1 MAMFDVEQLVV
12 SNEDFPRYLEHL
24 GPFIVMVDESIKKAH
39 YPPEVWKGMAPF
51 ERANNHFLYAVSA
64 VQIRSDEGN
73 ASDAQERLIELRRQL
88 VDSSRLLFDRGDP
101 FWHSTNAL
109 RHLYGDDDE
118 LMERS
123 EKAFQG
129 ICAAINEHC
138 DFHVAVTSCAENLTK
153 IDATYIDARKRSF
166 EEALRQ
172 LSKPSLLIVADAIT
186 AGPTMSEGR
195 RKAIM
200 AHDMR
205 MIANARRAA
214 NHPLVL
220 EPQSRLRYASQGA
233 DPILWAADVVALAG
247 RMYANR
253 DDTLL
258 SQLASD
264 PRDVVTI
271 TDRAPVLHQAPTSR
285 IEDASKVQ
293 QLRDARARLEQAMRE
308 RHAAPKP
315 QRPTPPPAPAP
326 PPRPYRPR
334 RPDDPSQRGP
344 SLH

>member
-12 SNEDFPRYLEHL
+12 SNEDFKRYLEHL

-39 YPPEVWKGMAPF
+39 YPPEVWKGMTPF

-73 ASDAQERLIELRRQL
+73 IGDAQERLIELRTRL

-109 RHLYGDDDE
+109 KHLYGDDDE
-118 LMERS
+118 LTERS

-138 DFHVAVTSCAENLTK
+138 DFHVAVTSCAETLIKN
-153 IDATYIDARKRSF
+153 DATYIDARIRSF
-166 EEALRQ
+166 EGALCQ
-172 LSKPSLLIVADAIT
+172 LSKPSPLIVADAIT
-186 AGPTMSEGR
+186 VGPTMSER
-195 RKAIM
+195 RREAIM
-200 AHDMR
+200 THDMQ
-205 MIANARRAA
+205 MIANSRRAA
-214 NHPLVL
+214 NHPSVL
-220 EPQSRLRYASQGA
+220 EPQSRLRYVSQGA

-253 DDTLL
+253 DNSLL

-271 TDRAPVLHQAPTSR
+271 TNQAPVSQ
-285 IEDASKVQ
+285 IKDASKVQ
-293 QLRDARARLEQAMRE
+293 QLRDARARLEQVMRE
-308 RHAAPKP
+308 RRAAPKP
-315 QRPTPPPAPAP
+315 QRPTPPPAP
-326 PPRPYRPR
+326 PRPHRPR
-334 RPDDPSQRGP
+334 RPDDPTQRGP

>member
-1 MAMFDVEQLVV
+1 MFDVEQLVV
-12 SNEDFPRYLEHL
+12 SNEDFKRYLEHL

-39 YPPEVWKGMAPF
+39 YPPEVWKGMTPF

-73 ASDAQERLIELRRQL
+73 IGDAQERLIELRTRL

-109 RHLYGDDDE
+109 KHLYGDDDE

-138 DFHVAVTSCAENLTK
+138 DFHVAVTSCAETLIKN
-153 IDATYIDARKRSF
+153 DATYIDARIRSF
-166 EEALRQ
+166 EGALCQ
-172 LSKPSLLIVADAIT
+172 LSKPSPLIVADAIT
-186 AGPTMSEGR
+186 VGPTMSER
-195 RKAIM
+195 RREAIM
-200 AHDMR
+200 THDMQ
-205 MIANARRAA
+205 MIANSRRAA
-214 NHPLVL
+214 NHPSVL
-220 EPQSRLRYASQGA
+220 EPQSRLRYVSQGA

-253 DDTLL
+253 DNSLL

-271 TDRAPVLHQAPTSR
+271 TNQAPVSQ
-285 IEDASKVQ
+285 IKDASKVQ
-293 QLRDARARLEQAMRE
+293 QLRDARARLEQVMRE
-308 RHAAPKP
+308 RRAAPKP
-315 QRPTPPPAPAP
+315 QRPTPPPAP
-326 PPRPYRPR
+326 PRPHRPR
-334 RPDDPSQRGP
+334 RPDDPTQRGP

>member
-1 MAMFDVEQLVV
+1 MFDVEQLVV

-24 GPFIVMVDESIKKAH
+24 GPFIVMVDESIKKAN
-39 YPPEVWKGMAPF
+39 YPPEAWKGMTPF

-64 VQIRSDEGN
+64 VQIRSDEGDV
-73 ASDAQERLIELRRQL
+73 SEAQERLIELRTRL

-153 IDATYIDARKRSF
+153 IDATYIDARERSF
-166 EEALRQ
+166 EGALRQ
-172 LSKPSLLIVADAIT
+172 LSKPSPLIVADAIT
-186 AGPTMSEGR
+186 AGPTMSER
-195 RKAIM
+195 RREAIM
-200 AHDMR
+200 THDMR
-205 MIANARRAA
+205 MIANSRRAA
-214 NHPLVL
+214 NHPSVL
-220 EPQSRLRYASQGA
+220 EPQSRLRYVSQGA

-271 TDRAPVLHQAPTSR
+271 TNQAPVSQ
-285 IEDASKVQ
+285 IKEVSKVQ
-293 QLRDARARLEQAMRE
+293 QLRDARARLEQVMRE
-308 RHAAPKP
+308 RRAAPKP
-315 QRPTPPPAPAP
+315 QRRTPPPAPAP
-326 PPRPYRPR
+326 PPRPHRPR

>member
-1 MAMFDVEQLVV
+1 MT
-12 SNEDFPRYLEHL
+12 
-24 GPFIVMVDESIKKAH
+24 
-39 YPPEVWKGMAPF
+39 PF

-73 ASDAQERLIELRRQL
+73 IGDAQERLIELRTRL

-138 DFHVAVTSCAENLTK
+138 DFHVAVTSCAETLIKN
-153 IDATYIDARKRSF
+153 DATYIDARIRSF
-166 EEALRQ
+166 EGALCQ
-172 LSKPSLLIVADAIT
+172 LSKPSPLIVADAIT
-186 AGPTMSEGR
+186 VGPTMSER
-195 RKAIM
+195 RREAIM

-214 NHPLVL
+214 NHPSVL
-220 EPQSRLRYASQGA
+220 EPQSRLRYVSQGA

-253 DDTLL
+253 DNSLL

-293 QLRDARARLEQAMRE
+293 QLRDARARLERVMRE
-308 RHAAPKP
+308 RRAAPKP
-315 QRPTPPPAPAP
+315 QRPTPPAP

>member
-1 MAMFDVEQLVV
+1 MFDVEQLVV

-24 GPFIVMVDESIKKAH
+24 GPFIVMVDESIKKAN
-39 YPPEVWKGMAPF
+39 YPPEAWKGMTPF

-73 ASDAQERLIELRRQL
+73 IGDAQERLIELRTRL

-153 IDATYIDARKRSF
+153 IDATYIDARERSF
-166 EEALRQ
+166 EGALCQ
-172 LSKPSLLIVADAIT
+172 LSKPSPLIVADAIT
-186 AGPTMSEGR
+186 VGPTMSER
-195 RKAIM
+195 RREAIM
-200 AHDMR
+200 THDMR
-205 MIANARRAA
+205 MIANSRRAA
-214 NHPLVL
+214 NHPSVL
-220 EPQSRLRYASQGA
+220 EPQSRLRYVSQGA

-271 TDRAPVLHQAPTSR
+271 TNQAPVSQ
-285 IEDASKVQ
+285 IKEVSKVQ
-293 QLRDARARLEQAMRE
+293 QLRDARARLEQVMRE
-308 RHAAPKP
+308 RRAAPKP
-315 QRPTPPPAPAP
+315 QRRTPPPAP
-326 PPRPYRPR
+326 PRPHRPR

>member
-1 MAMFDVEQLVV
+1 MFDVEQLVV

-39 YPPEVWKGMAPF
+39 YPPEVWKGMTPF

-73 ASDAQERLIELRRQL
+73 IGDAQERLIELRTRL

-109 RHLYGDDDE
+109 KHLYGDDDE
-118 LMERS
+118 LTERS

-138 DFHVAVTSCAENLTK
+138 DFHVAVTSCAETLIKN
-153 IDATYIDARKRSF
+153 DATYIDARIRSF
-166 EEALRQ
+166 EGALCQ
-172 LSKPSLLIVADAIT
+172 LSKPSPLIVADAIT
-186 AGPTMSEGR
+186 VGPTMSER
-195 RKAIM
+195 RREAIM
-200 AHDMR
+200 THDMQ
-205 MIANARRAA
+205 MIANSRRAA
-214 NHPLVL
+214 NHPPVL
-220 EPQSRLRYASQGA
+220 DPQSRLRYASQGA

-271 TDRAPVLHQAPTSR
+271 TNQAPVSQ
-285 IEDASKVQ
+285 IKDASKVQ
-293 QLRDARARLEQAMRE
+293 QLRDARARLEQVMRE
-308 RHAAPKP
+308 RRAAPKP

-326 PPRPYRPR
+326 PPRPHRPR

>member
-1 MAMFDVEQLVV
+1 MFDVEQLVV

-39 YPPEVWKGMAPF
+39 YPPEVWKGMTPF

-73 ASDAQERLIELRRQL
+73 IGDAQERLIELRTRL

-109 RHLYGDDDE
+109 KHLYGDDDE

-138 DFHVAVTSCAENLTK
+138 DFHVAVTSCAETLIK
-153 IDATYIDARKRSF
+153 SDATYIDARIRSF
-166 EEALRQ
+166 EGALCQ
-172 LSKPSLLIVADAIT
+172 LSKPSPLIVADAIT
-186 AGPTMSEGR
+186 AGPTMSER
-195 RKAIM
+195 RREAIM
-200 AHDMR
+200 THDMR
-205 MIANARRAA
+205 MIANSRRAT

-220 EPQSRLRYASQGA
+220 EPQSRLRYVSQGA

-271 TDRAPVLHQAPTSR
+271 TNQAPVSR
-285 IEDASKVQ
+285 IQEASKVQ
-293 QLRDARARLEQAMRE
+293 QLRDARARLEQVMRE
-308 RHAAPKP
+308 RRAAPKP

-334 RPDDPSQRGP
+334 RPDDPTQRGP

>member
-1 MAMFDVEQLVV
+1 MFDVEQLVV

-39 YPPEVWKGMAPF
+39 YPPEVWKGMTPF

-73 ASDAQERLIELRRQL
+73 TSDAQERLIELRRQL

-138 DFHVAVTSCAENLTK
+138 DFHVAVTSCAENLIK
-153 IDATYIDARKRSF
+153 SDATYIDARIRSF
-166 EEALRQ
+166 EGALCQ
-172 LSKPSLLIVADAIT
+172 LSKPSPLIVADAIT
-186 AGPTMSEGR
+186 AGPTMSER
-195 RKAIM
+195 RREAIM
-200 AHDMR
+200 THDMR
-205 MIANARRAA
+205 MIANARRAT

-220 EPQSRLRYASQGA
+220 EPQSRLRYVSQGA

-247 RMYANR
+247 RMHANR

-271 TDRAPVLHQAPTSR
+271 TNQSPVSR
-285 IEDASKVQ
+285 IQEASKVQ

-308 RHAAPKP
+308 RQAAPKP
-315 QRPTPPPAPAP
+315 QRRTPPPAPAP

-334 RPDDPSQRGP
+334 RPDDPTQRGP

>member
-1 MAMFDVEQLVV
+1 MFDVEQLVV

-39 YPPEVWKGMAPF
+39 YPPEAWKGMTPF

-73 ASDAQERLIELRRQL
+73 TSDAQERLIELRTRL

-153 IDATYIDARKRSF
+153 IDATYIDARIRSF
-166 EEALRQ
+166 EGALRQ
-172 LSKPSLLIVADAIT
+172 LSKPSPLIVADAIT
-186 AGPTMSEGR
+186 AGPTMSER
-195 RKAIM
+195 RREAIM
-200 AHDMR
+200 THDMR
-205 MIANARRAA
+205 MIANSRRAT
-214 NHPLVL
+214 NHPSVL
-220 EPQSRLRYASQGA
+220 DPQSRLRYVSQGA

-271 TDRAPVLHQAPTSR
+271 TNQAPVSQ
-285 IEDASKVQ
+285 IKEVSKVQ

-308 RHAAPKP
+308 RRAAPKP
-315 QRPTPPPAPAP
+315 QRRTPPPAPAP
-326 PPRPYRPR
+326 PPRPHRPR

>member
-1 MAMFDVEQLVV
+1 MFDVEQLVV
-12 SNEDFPRYLEHL
+12 SNEDFKRYLEHL

-39 YPPEVWKGMAPF
+39 YPPEVWKGMTPF

-73 ASDAQERLIELRRQL
+73 IGDAQERLIELRTRL

-109 RHLYGDDDE
+109 KHLYGDDDE
-118 LMERS
+118 LTERS

-138 DFHVAVTSCAENLTK
+138 DFHVAVTSCAETLIKN
-153 IDATYIDARKRSF
+153 DATYIDARIRSF
-166 EEALRQ
+166 EGALCQ
-172 LSKPSLLIVADAIT
+172 LSKPSPLIVADAIT
-186 AGPTMSEGR
+186 VGPTMSER
-195 RKAIM
+195 RREAIM
-200 AHDMR
+200 THDMQ
-205 MIANARRAA
+205 MIANSRRAA
-214 NHPLVL
+214 NHPSVL
-220 EPQSRLRYASQGA
+220 EPQSRLRYVSQGA

-253 DDTLL
+253 DNSLL

-264 PRDVVTI
+264 PRDGVPLTHP
-271 TDRAPVLHQAPTSR
+271 APVSPLQ
-285 IEDASKVQ
+285 DASTEQ
-293 QLRDARARLEQAMRE
+293 QWRDARARLEQVMRE
-308 RHAAPKP
+308 RRAAPKP
-315 QRPTPPPAPAP
+315 QRPTPPPAP
-326 PPRPYRPR
+326 PRPHRPR
-334 RPDDPSQRGP
+334 RPDDPTQRGP

>member
-1 MAMFDVEQLVV
+1 MFDVEQLVV
-12 SNEDFPRYLEHL
+12 SNEDFKRYLEHL

-39 YPPEVWKGMAPF
+39 YPPEVWKGMTPF

-73 ASDAQERLIELRRQL
+73 IGDAQERLIELRTRL

-109 RHLYGDDDE
+109 KHLYGDDDE
-118 LMERS
+118 LTERS

-138 DFHVAVTSCAENLTK
+138 DFHVAVTSCAETLIKN
-153 IDATYIDARKRSF
+153 DATYIDARIRSF
-166 EEALRQ
+166 EGALCQ
-172 LSKPSLLIVADAIT
+172 LSKPSPLIVADAIT
-186 AGPTMSEGR
+186 VGPTMSER
-195 RKAIM
+195 RREAIM
-200 AHDMR
+200 THDMQ
-205 MIANARRAA
+205 MIANSRRAA
-214 NHPLVL
+214 NHPSVL
-220 EPQSRLRYASQGA
+220 EPQSRLRYVSQGA

-253 DDTLL
+253 DNSLL

-271 TDRAPVLHQAPTSR
+271 TNQAPVSQ
-285 IEDASKVQ
+285 IKDASKVQ
-293 QLRDARARLEQAMRE
+293 QLRDARARLEQVMRE
-308 RHAAPKP
+308 RRAATKP
-315 QRPTPPPAPAP
+315 QRPTPPPAP
-326 PPRPYRPR
+326 PRPHRPR
-334 RPDDPSQRGP
+334 RPDDPTQRGP

>member
-1 MAMFDVEQLVV
+1 MFDVEQLVV

-39 YPPEVWKGMAPF
+39 YPPEVWKGMTPF

-73 ASDAQERLIELRRQL
+73 IGDAQERLIELRTRL

-109 RHLYGDDDE
+109 KHLYGDDDE
-118 LMERS
+118 LTERS

-138 DFHVAVTSCAENLTK
+138 DFHVAVTSCAETLIKN
-153 IDATYIDARKRSF
+153 DATYIDARIRSF
-166 EEALRQ
+166 EGALCQ
-172 LSKPSLLIVADAIT
+172 LSKPSPLIVADAIT
-186 AGPTMSEGR
+186 VGPTMSER
-195 RKAIM
+195 RREAIM
-200 AHDMR
+200 THDMQ
-205 MIANARRAA
+205 MIANSRRAA
-214 NHPLVL
+214 NHPPVL
-220 EPQSRLRYASQGA
+220 DPQSRLRYASQGA

-253 DDTLL
+253 DNSLL

-271 TDRAPVLHQAPTSR
+271 TNQAPVSQ
-285 IEDASKVQ
+285 IKDASKVQ
-293 QLRDARARLEQAMRE
+293 QLRDARARLEQVMRE
-308 RHAAPKP
+308 RRAAPKP

>member
-1 MAMFDVEQLVV
+1 MFDVEQLVV

-39 YPPEVWKGMAPF
+39 YPPEVWKGMTPF

-73 ASDAQERLIELRRQL
+73 IGDAQERLIELRTRL

-109 RHLYGDDDE
+109 KHLYGDDDE
-118 LMERS
+118 LTERS

-138 DFHVAVTSCAENLTK
+138 DFHVAVTSCAETLIKN
-153 IDATYIDARKRSF
+153 DATYIDARIRSF
-166 EEALRQ
+166 EGALCQ
-172 LSKPSLLIVADAIT
+172 LSKPSPLIVADAIT
-186 AGPTMSEGR
+186 VGPTMSER
-195 RKAIM
+195 RREAIM
-200 AHDMR
+200 THDMQ
-205 MIANARRAA
+205 MIANSRRAA
-214 NHPLVL
+214 NHPPVL
-220 EPQSRLRYASQGA
+220 DPQSRLRYASQGA

-253 DDTLL
+253 DNSLL

-271 TDRAPVLHQAPTSR
+271 TNQAPVSQ
-285 IEDASKVQ
+285 IKDASKVQ
-293 QLRDARARLEQAMRE
+293 QLRDARAPSGPQAAAAHSPTRSSPAPQAIQ
-308 RHAAPKP
+308 AAP
-315 QRPTPPPAPAP
+315 T
-326 PPRPYRPR
+326 R
-334 RPDDPSQRGP
+334 RS
-344 SLH
+344 

>member
-1 MAMFDVEQLVV
+1 MFDVEQLVV

-24 GPFIVMVDESIKKAH
+24 GPFIVMVDESIKKAN
-39 YPPEVWKGMAPF
+39 YPPEAWKGMTPF

-64 VQIRSDEGN
+64 VQIRSDEGD
-73 ASDAQERLIELRRQL
+73 ASEAQERLIELRTRL

-153 IDATYIDARKRSF
+153 IDATYIDARERSF
-166 EEALRQ
+166 EGALRQ
-172 LSKPSLLIVADAIT
+172 LSKPSPLIVADAIT
-186 AGPTMSEGR
+186 AGPTMSER
-195 RKAIM
+195 RREAIM
-200 AHDMR
+200 THDMR
-205 MIANARRAA
+205 MIANSRRAA
-214 NHPLVL
+214 NHPSVL
-220 EPQSRLRYASQGA
+220 EPQSRLRYVSQGA

-271 TDRAPVLHQAPTSR
+271 TNQAPVSQ
-285 IEDASKVQ
+285 IKEVSKVQ
-293 QLRDARARLEQAMRE
+293 QLRDARARLEQVMRE
-308 RHAAPKP
+308 RRAAPKP
-315 QRPTPPPAPAP
+315 QRRTPPPAPAP
-326 PPRPYRPR
+326 PPRPHRPR

>member
-1 MAMFDVEQLVV
+1 MFDVEQLVV

-39 YPPEVWKGMAPF
+39 YPPEVWKGMTPF

-73 ASDAQERLIELRRQL
+73 TSDAQERLIELRTRL

-109 RHLYGDDDE
+109 KHLYGDDDE
-118 LMERS
+118 LTERS

-138 DFHVAVTSCAENLTK
+138 DFHVAVTSCAETLIKN
-153 IDATYIDARKRSF
+153 DATYIDARIRSF
-166 EEALRQ
+166 EGALCQ
-172 LSKPSLLIVADAIT
+172 LSKPSPLIVADAIT
-186 AGPTMSEGR
+186 VGPTMSER
-195 RKAIM
+195 RREAIM
-200 AHDMR
+200 THDMQ
-205 MIANARRAA
+205 MIANSRRAA
-214 NHPLVL
+214 NHPPVL
-220 EPQSRLRYASQGA
+220 DPQSRLRYASQGA

-253 DDTLL
+253 DNSLL

-271 TDRAPVLHQAPTSR
+271 TNQAPVSQ
-285 IEDASKVQ
+285 IKDASKVQ
-293 QLRDARARLEQAMRE
+293 QLRDARARLEQVMRE
-308 RHAAPKP
+308 RQAAPKP

>member
-1 MAMFDVEQLVV
+1 MT
-12 SNEDFPRYLEHL
+12 
-24 GPFIVMVDESIKKAH
+24 
-39 YPPEVWKGMAPF
+39 PF

-73 ASDAQERLIELRRQL
+73 IGDAQERLIELRTRL

-109 RHLYGDDDE
+109 KHLYGDDDE
-118 LMERS
+118 LTERS

-138 DFHVAVTSCAENLTK
+138 DFHVAVTSCAETLIKN
-153 IDATYIDARKRSF
+153 DATYIDARIRSF
-166 EEALRQ
+166 EGALCQ
-172 LSKPSLLIVADAIT
+172 LSKPSPLIVADAIT
-186 AGPTMSEGR
+186 VGPTMSER
-195 RKAIM
+195 RREAIM
-200 AHDMR
+200 THDMQ
-205 MIANARRAA
+205 MIANSRRAA
-214 NHPLVL
+214 NHPPVL
-220 EPQSRLRYASQGA
+220 DPQSRLRYASQGA

-271 TDRAPVLHQAPTSR
+271 TNQAPVSQ
-285 IEDASKVQ
+285 IKDASKVQ
-293 QLRDARARLEQAMRE
+293 QLRDARARLEQVMRE
-308 RHAAPKP
+308 RRAAPKP

-326 PPRPYRPR
+326 PPRPHRPR

>member
-1 MAMFDVEQLVV
+1 MFDVEQLVV

-24 GPFIVMVDESIKKAH
+24 GPFIVMVDESIKKAN
-39 YPPEVWKGMAPF
+39 YPPEAWKGMTPF

-64 VQIRSDEGN
+64 VQIRSDEGD
-73 ASDAQERLIELRRQL
+73 ASEAQERLIELRTRL

-153 IDATYIDARKRSF
+153 IDATYIDARERSF
-166 EEALRQ
+166 EGALRQ
-172 LSKPSLLIVADAIT
+172 LSKPSPLIVADAIT
-186 AGPTMSEGR
+186 AGPTMSER
-195 RKAIM
+195 RREAIM
-200 AHDMR
+200 THDMR
-205 MIANARRAA
+205 MIANSRRAA
-214 NHPLVL
+214 NHPSVL
-220 EPQSRLRYASQGA
+220 DPQSRLRYVSQGA

-271 TDRAPVLHQAPTSR
+271 TNQAPVSQ
-285 IEDASKVQ
+285 IKEVSKVQ
-293 QLRDARARLEQAMRE
+293 QLRDARARLEQVMRE
-308 RHAAPKP
+308 RRAAPKP
-315 QRPTPPPAPAP
+315 QRRTPPPAPAP
-326 PPRPYRPR
+326 PPRPHRPR

>member
-12 SNEDFPRYLEHL
+12 SNEDFKRYLEHL

-39 YPPEVWKGMAPF
+39 YPPEVWKGMTPF

-73 ASDAQERLIELRRQL
+73 TSDAQERLIELRRQL

-109 RHLYGDDDE
+109 KHLYGDDDE

-138 DFHVAVTSCAENLTK
+138 DFHVAVTSCAETLIKN
-153 IDATYIDARKRSF
+153 DATYIDARIRSF
-166 EEALRQ
+166 EGALCQ
-172 LSKPSLLIVADAIT
+172 LSKPSPLIVADAIT
-186 AGPTMSEGR
+186 VGPTMSER
-195 RKAIM
+195 RREAIM
-200 AHDMR
+200 THDMQ

-214 NHPLVL
+214 NHPSVL
-220 EPQSRLRYASQGA
+220 EPQSRLRYVSQGA

-253 DDTLL
+253 DNSLL

-271 TDRAPVLHQAPTSR
+271 TNQAPVSQ
-285 IEDASKVQ
+285 IKDASKVQ
-293 QLRDARARLEQAMRE
+293 QLRDARARLEQVMRE
-308 RHAAPKP
+308 RRAAPKP
-315 QRPTPPPAPAP
+315 QRPTPPPAP
-326 PPRPYRPR
+326 PRPHRPR
-334 RPDDPSQRGP
+334 RPDDPTQRGP

>member
-1 MAMFDVEQLVV
+1 MFDVEQLVV

-24 GPFIVMVDESIKKAH
+24 GPFIVMVDESIKKAN
-39 YPPEVWKGMAPF
+39 YPPEAWKGMTPF

-64 VQIRSDEGN
+64 VQIRSDEGD
-73 ASDAQERLIELRRQL
+73 ASEAQERLIELRTRL

-153 IDATYIDARKRSF
+153 IDATYIDARERSF
-166 EEALRQ
+166 EGALRQ
-172 LSKPSLLIVADAIT
+172 LSKPSPLIVADAIT
-186 AGPTMSEGR
+186 AGPTMSER
-195 RKAIM
+195 RREAIM
-200 AHDMR
+200 THEMR
-205 MIANARRAA
+205 MIANSRRAA
-214 NHPLVL
+214 NHPSVL
-220 EPQSRLRYASQGA
+220 DPQSRLRYVSQGA

-271 TDRAPVLHQAPTSR
+271 TNQAPVSQ
-285 IEDASKVQ
+285 IKEVSKVQ
-293 QLRDARARLEQAMRE
+293 QLRDARARLEQVMRE
-308 RHAAPKP
+308 RRAAPKP
-315 QRPTPPPAPAP
+315 QRRTPPPAPAP
-326 PPRPYRPR
+326 PPRPHRPR

>member
-1 MAMFDVEQLVV
+1 MFDVEQLVV

-39 YPPEVWKGMAPF
+39 YPPEVWKGMTPF

-73 ASDAQERLIELRRQL
+73 IGDAQERLIELRTRL

-109 RHLYGDDDE
+109 KHLYGDDDE
-118 LMERS
+118 LTERS

-138 DFHVAVTSCAENLTK
+138 DFHVAVTSCAETLIKN
-153 IDATYIDARKRSF
+153 DATYIDARIRSF
-166 EEALRQ
+166 EGALCQ
-172 LSKPSLLIVADAIT
+172 LSKPSPLIVADAIT
-186 AGPTMSEGR
+186 VGPTMSER
-195 RKAIM
+195 RREAIM
-200 AHDMR
+200 THDMQ
-205 MIANARRAA
+205 MIANSRRAA
-214 NHPLVL
+214 NHPPVL
-220 EPQSRLRYASQGA
+220 DPQSRLRYASQGA

-253 DDTLL
+253 DNSLL

-271 TDRAPVLHQAPTSR
+271 TNQAPVSQ
-285 IEDASKVQ
+285 IKDASKVQ
-293 QLRDARARLEQAMRE
+293 QLRDARARLEQVRRE
-308 RHAAPKP
+308 RRAAPKP

>member
-1 MAMFDVEQLVV
+1 MFDVEQLVV
-12 SNEDFPRYLEHL
+12 SNEDFKRYLEHL

-39 YPPEVWKGMAPF
+39 YPPEVWKGMTPF

-73 ASDAQERLIELRRQL
+73 TSDAQERLIELRRQL

-138 DFHVAVTSCAENLTK
+138 DFHVAVTSCAENLIK
-153 IDATYIDARKRSF
+153 SDATYIDARIRSF
-166 EEALRQ
+166 EGALCQ
-172 LSKPSLLIVADAIT
+172 LSKPSPLIVADAIT
-186 AGPTMSEGR
+186 AGPTMSER
-195 RKAIM
+195 RREAIM
-200 AHDMR
+200 THDMR

-220 EPQSRLRYASQGA
+220 EPQSRLRYVSQGA

-247 RMYANR
+247 RMHANR

-271 TDRAPVLHQAPTSR
+271 TNQAPVSR
-285 IEDASKVQ
+285 IQDASKVQ

-308 RHAAPKP
+308 RQAAPKP
-315 QRPTPPPAPAP
+315 QRRTPPPAPAP

-334 RPDDPSQRGP
+334 RPDDPTQRGP

>member
-12 SNEDFPRYLEHL
+12 SNEDFKRYLEHL

-39 YPPEVWKGMAPF
+39 YPPEVWKGMTPF

-73 ASDAQERLIELRRQL
+73 IGDAQERLIELRTRL

-109 RHLYGDDDE
+109 KHLYGDDDE
-118 LMERS
+118 LTERS

-138 DFHVAVTSCAENLTK
+138 DFHVAVTSCAETLIKN
-153 IDATYIDARKRSF
+153 DATYIDARIRSF
-166 EEALRQ
+166 EGALCQ
-172 LSKPSLLIVADAIT
+172 LSKPSPLIVADAIT
-186 AGPTMSEGR
+186 VGPTMSER
-195 RKAIM
+195 RREAIM
-200 AHDMR
+200 THDMQ
-205 MIANARRAA
+205 MIANSRRAA
-214 NHPLVL
+214 NHPSVL
-220 EPQSRLRYASQGA
+220 EPQSRLRYVSQGA

-253 DDTLL
+253 DNSLL

-271 TDRAPVLHQAPTSR
+271 TNQAPVSQ
-285 IEDASKVQ
+285 IKDASKVQ
-293 QLRDARARLEQAMRE
+293 QLRDARARLEQVMRE
-308 RHAAPKP
+308 RRAATKP
-315 QRPTPPPAPAP
+315 QRPTPPPAP
-326 PPRPYRPR
+326 PRPHRPR
-334 RPDDPSQRGP
+334 RPDDPTQRGP